1 MKDQLIK
8 KIILIVGI
16 IAVLGVASS
25 SVVISSSASAQ
36 TSLSVANSDQSNSNS
51 NPDIIPG
58 KYIIILKDDVSP
70 QEILKKYGVGK
81 IHQYEH
87 AFNGLAI
94 AASENQISALKS
106 DPRVV
111 YIENDTLVRASAQT
125 IPPGITRIGA
135 TQSTTDSPIVDFSD
149 VTIAILDT
157 GIDLDHPD
165 LNVDTAL
172 SETFAKGGRDAN
184 DKNGHGTHVA
194 GTAAAINNDVGIV
207 GVAQNANL
215 IAVKV
220 LGNGGVGSTSDI
232 IAGINYVISLDPV
245 VDVINM
251 SLGGSGSCGSYQAAI
266 DSANGE
272 GITVVVAA
280 GNESDDVVNHRPAN
294 CNGVIT
300 VSAIKDTDGL
310 PGGAGGTGD
319 DKFAS
324 FSNFGDK
331 VEISA
336 PGVNVESTWKD
347 GSYNTISGTSM
358 ASPHVAGAVAVIKH
372 NSEATLTFAEVL
384 VQLNNKGIDQT
395 SDLSNYNGIDCS
407 SDPDSSHEKLVYLGA
422 GSTEGTC
429 TTVTPPPDPDPDPEP
444 DPTTSCTDP
453 GIANL
458 QIGVTMELQSK
469 GPWNHLLIPVHV
481 SGTVVSDVCVDLDL
495 DRDGRHWDLLGITDS
510 SGNIVFKLSKARDG
524 TPYTATVV
532 NQSHF
537 PSESSD
543 FTECKQ
549 IVNNDLAECPS
560 P

>member
-1 MKDQLIK
+1 MKLGRIMLTLFTIS
-8 KIILIVGI
+8 IIAVGI
-16 IAVLGVASS
+16 IGFSTLAFANQN
-25 SVVISSSASAQ
+25 ISQ
-36 TSLSVANSDQSNSNS
+36 SDRSNS

-94 AASENQISALKS
+94 TASENQISALKS

-111 YIENDTLVRASAQT
+111 YIENDTTVRASAQT

-135 TQSTTDSPIVDFSD
+135 TQSTTDSPIVDFND

-165 LNVDTAL
+165 LSVDTEL
-172 SETFAKGGRDAN
+172 SKTFASGGKDAN

-194 GTAAAINNDVGIV
+194 GTAAAINNGFGVV

-220 LGNGGVGSTSDI
+220 LGNGGTGSTSDV
-232 IAGINYVISLDPV
+232 IAGIDYVTSLNSNSDT

-266 DSANGE
+266 DSANAA
-272 GITVVVAA
+272 GIIVVVAA
-280 GNESDDVVNHRPAN
+280 GNSSDDVVNHRPAN
-294 CNGVIT
+294 CDDVIT
-300 VSAIKDTDGL
+300 VSAIKDTDGI
-310 PGGAGGTGD
+310 PGGLGGTGD

-336 PGVNVESTWKD
+336 PGVSIVSTWKG

-372 NSEATLTFAEVL
+372 NSGTTLTFDNVL
-384 VQLNNKGIDQT
+384 SVLESTGIAQT
-395 SDLSNYNGIDCS
+395 SNLSNQNGIDCS
-407 SDPDSSHEKLVYLGA
+407 SDPDSSHEKLVYLGTD
-422 GSTEGTC
+422 STEGTC
-429 TTVTPPPDPDPDPEP
+429 TTVTPPPDPDPEPEP
-444 DPTTSCTDP
+444 DPTTLCTDP
-453 GIANL
+453 EITNL
-458 QIGVTMELQSK
+458 QIGVTMDVEQK
-469 GPWNHLLIPVHV
+469 GPWNHLLILVHV
-481 SGTVVSDVCVDLDL
+481 SGTDVSDVCVDLDL
-495 DRDGRHWDLLGITDS
+495 DRDDRHWDILGTTDS
-510 SGNIVFKLSKARDG
+510 SGDIVFKLSKARDN
-524 TPYTATVV
+524 TFYTAAVV

-537 PSESSD
+537 PSVSSD
-543 FTECKQ
+543 FTERCQ
-549 IVNNDLAECPS
+549 IVNRSLSDCTS

>member
-1 MKDQLIK
+1 LNDQLIK
-8 KIILIVGI
+8 KIFLIAGI

-25 SVVISSSASAQ
+25 SVVISSSASTQ

-94 AASENQISALKS
+94 TASENQISALKS

-165 LNVDTAL
+165 LNVNTAL
-172 SETFAKGGRDAN
+172 SKTFAKGGRDAN

-194 GTAAAINNDVGIV
+194 GTAAAKNNDVGVV

-220 LGNGGVGSTSDI
+220 LGNGGAGSTSDV
-232 IAGINYVISLDPV
+232 IAGINYVISLNPV

-266 DSANGE
+266 DSANGA

-310 PGGAGGTGD
+310 PGGTGGSGD

-324 FSNFGDK
+324 FSNYGDK

-372 NSEATLTFAEVL
+372 NGISFANVLSELEST
-384 VQLNNKGIDQT
+384 GIAQT

-407 SDPDSSHEKLVYLGA
+407 TDPDSFHETLVYLGA

-481 SGTVVSDVCVDLDL
+481 SGTAVSDVCVDLDL
-495 DRDGRHWDLLGITDS
+495 DRDGRHWDLLGTTDS
-510 SGNIVFKLSKARDG
+510 SGDIVFKLSKARDN
-524 TPYTATVV
+524 TFYTATVV

-537 PSESSD
+537 PSVSSD
-543 FTECKQ
+543 FTERCQ
-549 IVNNDLAECPS
+549 IIDRSLSDCTS